1 MYRLLIADDEE
12 SIREG
17 VADFVR
23 QNCPE
28 WDVAALARDGREA
41 LALAREILPDAVL
54 TDITMPHMNGL
65 EFLESLSDLLP
76 EAKLLVLSGYD
87 QFEYAVQAL
96 RLGVSDYLLKPLDTA
111 KLVSALSRFAAELDA
126 QALRWA
132 QIETLRTN
140 TQKTNELEL
149 QSYFRAALLGEE
161 LPALSAA
168 NAVFAQ
174 EGTSY
179 CCVLCDGLDAQ
190 RALLERVLEQRLY
203 GAVRTVL
210 LRLGTPPRQAVVFCA
225 PRTARAGLFLTLSHA
240 LTSIA
245 VSCKRAQ
252 ALDVHFFVG
261 CIAETPAKL
270 ELSYRQSTQ
279 ARAYAFPEQA
289 APLPPTRMFWPESFC
304 RVRSRRRS
312 SFVTSPPRY
321 SAGSRAA
328 FVQNCEALFA
338 WFVEREIR
346 DATFIRMCVLR
357 LCYSILKKPASDMPM
372 SYYEFTNFQ
381 QEIMAAASM
390 EELRACFEN
399 FVSLYWLRRQGEKP
413 PRRILTERVSEVV
426 QAHISDIDFSLDD
439 VAAALFI
446 SPNYLRQLFKQE
458 TGQTFTE
465 FLTAQRMQ
473 HAHMLLGNPQ
483 TKVCDVA
490 EQAGYADSRDFS
502 VCLKNST
509 YDAQWNIKLPPWRER
524 LDIR

>member
-17 VADFVR
+17 VSDFVR

-65 EFLESLSDLLP
+65 EFLESLSDLQP

-179 CCVLCDGLDAQ
+179 CCVC
-190 RALLERVLEQRLY
+190 V
-203 GAVRTVL
+203 TV
-210 LRLGTPPRQAVVFCA
+210 
-225 PRTARAGLFLTLSHA
+225 
-240 LTSIA
+240 
-245 VSCKRAQ
+245 AQ
-252 ALDVHFFVG
+252 AFFTGAGTTALWRGAYWRCSVFGTRPGRRWCSVRPARHAQG
-261 CIAETPAKL
+261 C
-270 ELSYRQSTQ
+270 
-279 ARAYAFPEQA
+279 F
-289 APLPPTRMFWPESFC
+289 
-304 RVRSRRRS
+304 SR
-312 SFVTSPPRY
+312 
-321 SAGSRAA
+321 
-328 FVQNCEALFA
+328 
-338 WFVEREIR
+338 
-346 DATFIRMCVLR
+346 
-357 LCYSILKKPASDMPM
+357 
-372 SYYEFTNFQ
+372 
-381 QEIMAAASM
+381 
-390 EELRACFEN
+390 
-399 FVSLYWLRRQGEKP
+399 
-413 PRRILTERVSEVV
+413 
-426 QAHISDIDFSLDD
+426 
-439 VAAALFI
+439 
-446 SPNYLRQLFKQE
+446 
-458 TGQTFTE
+458 
-465 FLTAQRMQ
+465 
-473 HAHMLLGNPQ
+473 
-483 TKVCDVA
+483 
-490 EQAGYADSRDFS
+490 
-502 VCLKNST
+502 
-509 YDAQWNIKLPPWRER
+509 
-524 LDIR
+524 

>member
-289 APLPPTRMFWPESFC
+289 APVTTYEDVLAGKLLPCPE
-304 RVRSRRRS
+304 
-312 SFVTSPPRY
+312 PPEELLRDIP
-321 SAGSRAA
+321 AAVQCGSRAA

-346 DATFIRMCVLR
+346 RGNRYDGIVMDPPSYGRGPGGEVWKLEDSIYDLVELCAGVLSDDP
-357 LCYSILKKPASDMPM
+357 LFFLLNSYTTGLSPSVMEYILGVTVGKRYPGKVS
-372 SYYEFTNFQ
+372 SS
-381 QEIMAAASM
+381 EIGLPVTQSG
-390 EELRACFEN
+390 
-399 FVSLYWLRRQGEKP
+399 FVLPCGSTAIWEK
-413 PRRILTERVSEVV
+413 
-426 QAHISDIDFSLDD
+426 
-439 VAAALFI
+439 
-446 SPNYLRQLFKQE
+446 
-458 TGQTFTE
+458 
-465 FLTAQRMQ
+465 
-473 HAHMLLGNPQ
+473 
-483 TKVCDVA
+483 
-490 EQAGYADSRDFS
+490 
-502 VCLKNST
+502 
-509 YDAQWNIKLPPWRER
+509 
-524 LDIR
+524 

>member
-252 ALDVHFFVG
+252 ALDVHFFGG

-289 APLPPTRMFWPESFC
+289 APVTTYEDVLAGKLLPCPEPPEELLRDIQPGCFCPKLRSAVRMVCGAGDPRCDIHSHVRAALMLFHSEKTSF
-304 RVRSRRRS
+304 
-312 SFVTSPPRY
+312 RY
-321 SAGSRAA
+321 ADELLRIHKFSAGDHGGGEHGGAES
-328 FVQNCEALFA
+328 L
-338 WFVEREIR
+338 
-346 DATFIRMCVLR
+346 LR
-357 LCYSILKKPASDMPM
+357 
-372 SYYEFTNFQ
+372 
-381 QEIMAAASM
+381 
-390 EELRACFEN
+390 ELRIA
-399 FVSLYWLRRQGEKP
+399 LLAAPPGRKTAPAHTDGAGE
-413 PRRILTERVSEVV
+413 RGG
-426 QAHISDIDFSLDD
+426 AG
-439 VAAALFI
+439 A
-446 SPNYLRQLFKQE
+446 YLR
-458 TGQTFTE
+458 
-465 FLTAQRMQ
+465 
-473 HAHMLLGNPQ
+473 H
-483 TKVCDVA
+483 
-490 EQAGYADSRDFS
+490 
-502 VCLKNST
+502 
-509 YDAQWNIKLPPWRER
+509 
-524 LDIR
+524 

>member
-289 APLPPTRMFWPESFC
+289 APVTTYEDVLAGKLLPCPE
-304 RVRSRRRS
+304 
-312 SFVTSPPRY
+312 PPEELLRDIP
-321 SAGSRAA
+321 AAVQCGSRAA

-357 LCYSILKKPASDMPM
+357 LCYSILKKPASDM
-372 SYYEFTNFQ
+372 
-381 QEIMAAASM
+381 
-390 EELRACFEN
+390 
-399 FVSLYWLRRQGEKP
+399 RR
-413 PRRILTERVSEVV
+413 
-426 QAHISDIDFSLDD
+426 
-439 VAAALFI
+439 
-446 SPNYLRQLFKQE
+446 
-458 TGQTFTE
+458 
-465 FLTAQRMQ
+465 
-473 HAHMLLGNPQ
+473 
-483 TKVCDVA
+483 
-490 EQAGYADSRDFS
+490 
-502 VCLKNST
+502 
-509 YDAQWNIKLPPWRER
+509 
-524 LDIR
+524 

>member
-203 GAVRTVL
+203 GAVPYCTAPSRHAAPAGGGVL
-210 LRLGTPPRQAVVFCA
+210 CA
-225 PRTARAGLFLTLSHA
+225 PHGTRRAVSHA
-240 LTSIA
+240 EP
-245 VSCKRAQ
+245 C
-252 ALDVHFFVG
+252 
-261 CIAETPAKL
+261 
-270 ELSYRQSTQ
+270 
-279 ARAYAFPEQA
+279 AYFH
-289 APLPPTRMFWPESFC
+289 C
-304 RVRSRRRS
+304 
-312 SFVTSPPRY
+312 
-321 SAGSRAA
+321 G
-328 FVQNCEALFA
+328 
-338 WFVEREIR
+338 
-346 DATFIRMCVLR
+346 
-357 LCYSILKKPASDMPM
+357 IL
-372 SYYEFTNFQ
+372 
-381 QEIMAAASM
+381 
-390 EELRACFEN
+390 
-399 FVSLYWLRRQGEKP
+399 
-413 PRRILTERVSEVV
+413 
-426 QAHISDIDFSLDD
+426 
-439 VAAALFI
+439 
-446 SPNYLRQLFKQE
+446 
-458 TGQTFTE
+458 
-465 FLTAQRMQ
+465 
-473 HAHMLLGNPQ
+473 
-483 TKVCDVA
+483 
-490 EQAGYADSRDFS
+490 
-502 VCLKNST
+502 
-509 YDAQWNIKLPPWRER
+509 
-524 LDIR
+524 

>member
-168 NAVFAQ
+168 RRVCAR
-174 EGTSY
+174 G
-179 CCVLCDGLDAQ
+179 DK
-190 RALLERVLEQRLY
+190 LLL
-203 GAVRTVL
+203 RTV
-210 LRLGTPPRQAVVFCA
+210 RRPG
-225 PRTARAGLFLTLSHA
+225 RTARSFRAGAGTTALWRGAYCTAPSRHAAPAGGGVLCAPHGTRRAVSHA
-240 LTSIA
+240 EP
-245 VSCKRAQ
+245 C
-252 ALDVHFFVG
+252 
-261 CIAETPAKL
+261 
-270 ELSYRQSTQ
+270 
-279 ARAYAFPEQA
+279 AYFH
-289 APLPPTRMFWPESFC
+289 C
-304 RVRSRRRS
+304 
-312 SFVTSPPRY
+312 
-321 SAGSRAA
+321 G
-328 FVQNCEALFA
+328 
-338 WFVEREIR
+338 
-346 DATFIRMCVLR
+346 
-357 LCYSILKKPASDMPM
+357 IL
-372 SYYEFTNFQ
+372 
-381 QEIMAAASM
+381 
-390 EELRACFEN
+390 
-399 FVSLYWLRRQGEKP
+399 
-413 PRRILTERVSEVV
+413 
-426 QAHISDIDFSLDD
+426 
-439 VAAALFI
+439 
-446 SPNYLRQLFKQE
+446 
-458 TGQTFTE
+458 
-465 FLTAQRMQ
+465 
-473 HAHMLLGNPQ
+473 
-483 TKVCDVA
+483 
-490 EQAGYADSRDFS
+490 
-502 VCLKNST
+502 
-509 YDAQWNIKLPPWRER
+509 
-524 LDIR
+524 

>member
-289 APLPPTRMFWPESFC
+289 APVTTYEDVLAGKLLPCPE
-304 RVRSRRRS
+304 
-312 SFVTSPPRY
+312 PPEELLRDIP
-321 SAGSRAA
+321 AAVQCGSRAA

-399 FVSLYWLRRQGEKP
+399 FVSLYWLRRQGE
-413 PRRILTERVSEVV
+413 TGSEGGHL
-426 QAHISDIDFSLDD
+426 AH
-439 VAAALFI
+439 
-446 SPNYLRQLFKQE
+446 LRQGKPC
-458 TGQTFTE
+458 
-465 FLTAQRMQ
+465 R
-473 HAHMLLGNPQ
+473 LGE
-483 TKVCDVA
+483 KRIVKCRD
-490 EQAGYADSRDFS
+490 DSRYAKIQKGGHIIVKQRAFF
-502 VCLKNST
+502 
-509 YDAQWNIKLPPWRER
+509 I
-524 LDIR
+524 

>member
-210 LRLGTPPRQAVVFCA
+210 LRHRHALRRRLIAEQIIGQCALKARVEPNIKQPLHYIAQLCVHISLRLCERHIRRAARLPFHIFSHIEIQRYLARDQHGQKHRRHQQRKLYPEARVAVSTQQPFHSNPPGTKRKIPFILALHSKARKPPGRFCAAFLYKYTILPRQTPKREPLGRVLFRRLGFVFY
-225 PRTARAGLFLTLSHA
+225 L
-240 LTSIA
+240 A
-245 VSCKRAQ
+245 VSC
-252 ALDVHFFVG
+252 LSG
-261 CIAETPAKL
+261 SKL
-270 ELSYRQSTQ
+270 
-279 ARAYAFPEQA
+279 
-289 APLPPTRMFWPESFC
+289 
-304 RVRSRRRS
+304 
-312 SFVTSPPRY
+312 
-321 SAGSRAA
+321 G
-328 FVQNCEALFA
+328 
-338 WFVEREIR
+338 
-346 DATFIRMCVLR
+346 
-357 LCYSILKKPASDMPM
+357 
-372 SYYEFTNFQ
+372 
-381 QEIMAAASM
+381 
-390 EELRACFEN
+390 
-399 FVSLYWLRRQGEKP
+399 
-413 PRRILTERVSEVV
+413 
-426 QAHISDIDFSLDD
+426 
-439 VAAALFI
+439 
-446 SPNYLRQLFKQE
+446 
-458 TGQTFTE
+458 
-465 FLTAQRMQ
+465 
-473 HAHMLLGNPQ
+473 
-483 TKVCDVA
+483 
-490 EQAGYADSRDFS
+490 
-502 VCLKNST
+502 
-509 YDAQWNIKLPPWRER
+509 
-524 LDIR
+524 

>member
-252 ALDVHFFVG
+252 ALDVQFF
-261 CIAETPAKL
+261 CRLYCRKRPP
-270 ELSYRQSTQ
+270 SWS
-279 ARAYAFPEQA
+279 FPTA
-289 APLPPTRMFWPESFC
+289 NLRRLAPMRSRNRRRPLPPTRMFWPESFC

-321 SAGSRAA
+321 SAAA
-328 FVQNCEALFA
+328 GLLLSKIAKRCSHGLWSGRSAMRHSFA
-338 WFVEREIR
+338 
-346 DATFIRMCVLR
+346 C
-357 LCYSILKKPASDMPM
+357 
-372 SYYEFTNFQ
+372 
-381 QEIMAAASM
+381 
-390 EELRACFEN
+390 ACC
-399 FVSLYWLRRQGEKP
+399 
-413 PRRILTERVSEVV
+413 
-426 QAHISDIDFSLDD
+426 A
-439 VAAALFI
+439 
-446 SPNYLRQLFKQE
+446 
-458 TGQTFTE
+458 
-465 FLTAQRMQ
+465 
-473 HAHMLLGNPQ
+473 
-483 TKVCDVA
+483 
-490 EQAGYADSRDFS
+490 YAIPF
-502 VCLKNST
+502 
-509 YDAQWNIKLPPWRER
+509 
-524 LDIR
+524 

>member
-252 ALDVHFFVG
+252 GVG
-261 CIAETPAKL
+261 CAFFCRLYCGNA
-270 ELSYRQSTQ
+270 RQ
-279 ARAYAFPEQA
+279 AGAF
-289 APLPPTRMFWPESFC
+289 LPPI
-304 RVRSRRRS
+304 
-312 SFVTSPPRY
+312 Y
-321 SAGSRAA
+321 AGSRLCVPGTGGARYHLRGCFGRKASAVSGAA
-328 FVQNCEALFA
+328 GGAP
-338 WFVEREIR
+338 
-346 DATFIRMCVLR
+346 
-357 LCYSILKKPASDMPM
+357 S
-372 SYYEFTNFQ
+372 
-381 QEIMAAASM
+381 
-390 EELRACFEN
+390 
-399 FVSLYWLRRQGEKP
+399 
-413 PRRILTERVSEVV
+413 
-426 QAHISDIDFSLDD
+426 
-439 VAAALFI
+439 
-446 SPNYLRQLFKQE
+446 
-458 TGQTFTE
+458 
-465 FLTAQRMQ
+465 
-473 HAHMLLGNPQ
+473 
-483 TKVCDVA
+483 
-490 EQAGYADSRDFS
+490 
-502 VCLKNST
+502 
-509 YDAQWNIKLPPWRER
+509 
-524 LDIR
+524 

>member
-261 CIAETPAKL
+261 CIARKRPP
-270 ELSYRQSTQ
+270 SWS
-279 ARAYAFPEQA
+279 FPTA
-289 APLPPTRMFWPESFC
+289 NLRRLAPMRSRNRRRPLPPTRMFWPESFC

-321 SAGSRAA
+321 SAAA
-328 FVQNCEALFA
+328 GLLLSKIAKRCSHGLWSGRSAMRHSFA
-338 WFVEREIR
+338 
-346 DATFIRMCVLR
+346 C
-357 LCYSILKKPASDMPM
+357 
-372 SYYEFTNFQ
+372 
-381 QEIMAAASM
+381 
-390 EELRACFEN
+390 ACC
-399 FVSLYWLRRQGEKP
+399 
-413 PRRILTERVSEVV
+413 
-426 QAHISDIDFSLDD
+426 A
-439 VAAALFI
+439 
-446 SPNYLRQLFKQE
+446 
-458 TGQTFTE
+458 
-465 FLTAQRMQ
+465 
-473 HAHMLLGNPQ
+473 
-483 TKVCDVA
+483 
-490 EQAGYADSRDFS
+490 YAIPF
-502 VCLKNST
+502 
-509 YDAQWNIKLPPWRER
+509 
-524 LDIR
+524 